1 MSLDKNGCWAVDL
14 FPVFLQISGETP
26 AINGQLHLISDG
38 RRTLDALTWQ
48 MSLSLAP
55 IISRGQEL
63 KDFSRSLSEHDFQVS
78 SPSQLEDHWNSKF
91 KTKNQILL
99 IDFRLD
105 ASVGVSKARTVT

>member
-63 KDFSRSLSEHDFQVS
+63 KDFSRSLQNMISRFPAH
-78 SPSQLEDHWNSKF
+78 LNWRTIGILNSKQ
-91 KTKNQILL
+91 KI
-99 IDFRLD
+99 R
-105 ASVGVSKARTVT
+105 SC

>member
-38 RRTLDALTWQ
+38 RCTLDALTWQ

-55 IISRGQEL
+55 NHLPGSGDGAE
-63 KDFSRSLSEHDFQVS
+63 KSPRSLSEHFQVS

-99 IDFRLD
+99 IDFQIGCLCWRQQKL
-105 ASVGVSKARTVT
+105 GL

>member
-38 RRTLDALTWQ
+38 RCTLDALTWQ

-55 IISRGQEL
+55 NHLPGSGDGAEKSPGAFQNMISRFPAHLNWRTIG
-63 KDFSRSLSEHDFQVS
+63 SLC
-78 SPSQLEDHWNSKF
+78 
-91 KTKNQILL
+91 
-99 IDFRLD
+99 
-105 ASVGVSKARTVT
+105 GM